1 MLERSLTA
9 NLLTLKMSGGEG
21 RNWIKFFRDAGIPE
35 QDAVNYAISFENNR
49 IKHEHLLELS
59 RDILAELGVNKVGD
73 AIAVMK
79 HSREFHHQE
88 QRKIVMTTRSFLEDQ
103 HVSSTHPDSSP
114 SEVERKHITQQ
125 QTESSGPQWEWSSN
139 HLQRVVSR
147 PDPTPPQPT
156 NEGYH
161 FEEYY
166 NPEPEVALPEDVYA
180 TPSNPHPTQSEP
192 AVHEYEQRHHGDV
205 TITQHQY
212 ANPVG
217 DPSPV
222 GVTYN
227 DTHQMG
233 VTYDDRR
240 QVEVPVHGLYS
251 DREDPHVMKRIGRT
265 GLKSEDPSAIQRK
278 VFAGNMNLR
287 GKTPSGSTSIDRTTQ
302 PSAAEADKTVFTR
315 LGGKKSGSKYYFDK
329 VVATTQSRSTDES
342 VFRRLSTNQD
352 SKGKKTGIQERDRSP
367 IRVSAPVRPTHASSQ
382 TLSHTPGHTPGHTTS
397 TTGSNED
404 LRQRLTQGR
413 RAPGPSKPPGRPQPA
428 APKTSVMK
436 RLGKREDTA
445 QNIFMRLD

>member
-1 MLERSLTA
+1 M
-9 NLLTLKMSGGEG
+9 
-21 RNWIKFFRDAGIPE
+21 
-35 QDAVNYAISFENNR
+35 
-49 IKHEHLLELS
+49 
-59 RDILAELGVNKVGD
+59 
-73 AIAVMK
+73 
-79 HSREFHHQE
+79 
-88 QRKIVMTTRSFLEDQ
+88 
-103 HVSSTHPDSSP
+103 
-114 SEVERKHITQQ
+114 
-125 QTESSGPQWEWSSN
+125 WSSC
-139 HLQRVVSR
+139 L
-147 PDPTPPQPT
+147 
-156 NEGYH
+156 
-161 FEEYY
+161 
-166 NPEPEVALPEDVYA
+166 
-180 TPSNPHPTQSEP
+180 
-192 AVHEYEQRHHGDV
+192 
-205 TITQHQY
+205 
-212 ANPVG
+212 
-217 DPSPV
+217 
-222 GVTYN
+222 
-227 DTHQMG
+227 
-233 VTYDDRR
+233 
-240 QVEVPVHGLYS
+240 
-251 DREDPHVMKRIGRT
+251 